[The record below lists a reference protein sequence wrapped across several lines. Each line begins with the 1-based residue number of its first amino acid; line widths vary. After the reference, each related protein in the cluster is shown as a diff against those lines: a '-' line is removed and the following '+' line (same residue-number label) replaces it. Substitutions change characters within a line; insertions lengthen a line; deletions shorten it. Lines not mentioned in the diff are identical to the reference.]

1 MQAKVFLHNVLIVL
15 VALLAIS
22 LAWFSIDPYYGY
34 AKAAATLVIV
44 AFFLR
49 FARDLGGLNYV
60 LGAVALVFCLVGDV
74 ALLFDNGFL
83 AGLSSFLIG
92 HLIFVWLFSRLAQGA
107 LSWFAVIF
115 VFAIGAGYYIYISAG
130 LATMGLPVAVYVS
143 VISLMAAWGI
153 SLHKQL
159 GSAASLLIMLGGFSF
174 LISDGVLS
182 YNRFISPDPLWHP
195 VVLSTYWLS
204 LALIVNGL
212 AKIKAE

>member
-115 VFAIGAGYYIYISAG
+115 RLCHRRRLLYLYLCGSRNNGPSCRRIRFCYFFNGRMGNQLTQAIGQRGK
-130 LATMGLPVAVYVS
+130 LAHYARWFLVS
-143 VISLMAAWGI
+143 DL
-153 SLHKQL
+153 
-159 GSAASLLIMLGGFSF
+159 
-174 LISDGVLS
+174 
-182 YNRFISPDPLWHP
+182 RRC
-195 VVLSTYWLS
+195 VVLQPLYKPGPTVASRRTVDV
-204 LALIVNGL
+204 LAFTGSYR
-212 AKIKAE
+212 